1 MTTYRE
7 HRLRHG
13 KLNGCGFG
21 RSDAKLDTCGGH
33 MRDLLLLVGVIAV
46 LAISGAGQ
54 DAGDARAAI
63 RKIVDDQQAAWNRQD
78 LDGFMAGY
86 LHFPGVKFFS
96 RPQGAK
102 GWDAAR

>member
-21 RSDAKLDTCGGH
+21 RSDAKLDTWGGH
-33 MRDLLLLVGVIAV
+33 MRDLLLLVGVIAA

-63 RKIVDDQQAAWNRQD
+63 RKIVDAQRAAWNRQD
-78 LDGFMAGY
+78 LDGFMAGE
-86 LHFPGVKFFS
+86 
-96 RPQGAK
+96 
-102 GWDAAR
+102 WDCPSLWCLSERQ